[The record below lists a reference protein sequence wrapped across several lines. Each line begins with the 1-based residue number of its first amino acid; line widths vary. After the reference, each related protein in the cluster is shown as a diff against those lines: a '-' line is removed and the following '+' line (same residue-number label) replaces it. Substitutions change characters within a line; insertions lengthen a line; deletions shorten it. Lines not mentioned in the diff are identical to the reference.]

1 MTEFRIETYGCS
13 MNKADS
19 EAMAGLLSAAG
30 FVPGDGGILIINTC
44 TVKTPTENK
53 ILRRLRGLSGKKV
66 IVSGCLPA
74 ASPEIAEKFPYFSF
88 LGLNVEDIVSAAK
101 AVDRGERFLRIGVG
115 GCRLTL
121 PRTRENPVVEIVPIA
136 QGCVGDCSYC
146 ITRFARGGLVS
157 YPKDLVLESIRKAVS
172 EGAGEIW
179 LTAQDT
185 GAYGLDSGE
194 TLPSLLNAIS
204 SLEGCFH
211 VRVGMMNPSH
221 VLGFLDELIEA
232 FDNEKFYRFL
242 HLPLQSGDDS
252 ILSDMNRGYSAADFM
267 RIVAR
272 FRKRI
277 PDLTLATDVIVGY
290 PGEDEVAFERTLKVI
305 DSVRPDVLNIS
316 RYWARPKTR
325 AAEMKQFPGRVT
337 KQRSRRM
344 NELFRR
350 ISLEN
355 NRKWVG
361 WTGEVLVSERVE
373 GGYCARNPSYKS
385 VIIRST
391 EDLFGRKLKVRI
403 SSASV
408 YYLRGAPLP

>member
-1 MTEFRIETYGCS
+1 

-19 EAMAGLLSAAG
+19 EAMAGLLEAAG
-30 FVPGDGGILIINTC
+30 FSQGDVGILIINTC

-74 ASPEIAEKFPYFSF
+74 ASPEIAEKFPNFSF
-88 LGLNVEDIVSAAK
+88 LGLNVEDVVEAMKAAE
-101 AVDRGERFLRIGVG
+101 RGERFLRIGAG

-121 PRTRENPVVEIVPIA
+121 PRKRVNPVVEIVPIA

-157 YPKDLVLESIRKAVS
+157 YSKDLILGSIQKAVS
-172 EGAGEIW
+172 EGAGEVW

-185 GAYGLDSGE
+185 GAYGRDIGAN
-194 TLPSLLNAIS
+194 LPSLLKAIS
-204 SLEGCFH
+204 SLEEDFH

-242 HLPLQSGDDS
+242 HLPLQSGDDT
-252 ILSDMNRGYSAADFM
+252 ILSGMNRGYSAADFL
-267 RIVAR
+267 RIVR
-272 FRKRI
+272 GFRKKM

-290 PGEDEVAFERTLKVI
+290 PGEDEEAFENTLKVI
-305 DSVRPDVLNIS
+305 EESRPDVLNIS

-325 AAEMKQFPGRVT
+325 AAEMKQFPGRIT

-344 NELFRR
+344 NELFRK

-361 WTGEVLVSERVE
+361 WSGQVLVSERVI
-373 GGYCARNPSYKS
+373 GGYCARNLSYKP
-385 VIIRST
+385 VVIRST
-391 EDLFGRKLKVRI
+391 EDLFGRKLQVSI
-403 SSASV
+403 TAASV
-408 YYLRGAPLP
+408 YYLRGVLLPQV